1 MSIKIANISVDHSKT
16 GYVIIKQEDWKTI
29 LDILTE
35 GGAEIDHYTEN
46 GIMDYFRNIH
56 KD

>member
-46 GIMDYFRNIH
+46 EIMDYFRNIH